1 MLRKKR
7 MEIIPDYQARPA
19 GPNFQTV
26 QRTAKNYGVQ
36 KNCAILSISFSY
48 TFQQDIDL

>member
-1 MLRKKR
+1 

-26 QRTAKNYGVQ
+26 HALLKNQ
-36 KNCAILSISFSY
+36 KGSIPSVSFLN
-48 TFQQDIDL
+48 TFKQHVYYNSKN